1 MQNYKSE
8 KEETGYALKTNLLL
22 KSITSE
28 LPMDLV
34 DDKALESKIQSQVP
48 TEKNPDSQDPRRLKN
63 PPTPPPYSN
72 RI

>member
-1 MQNYKSE
+1 M
-8 KEETGYALKTNLLL
+8 L

-28 LPMDLV
+28 LPIDLV

-63 PPTPPPYSN
+63 PPTPPPLIKSKFDTLV
-72 RI
+72 IFIHEIHIGE